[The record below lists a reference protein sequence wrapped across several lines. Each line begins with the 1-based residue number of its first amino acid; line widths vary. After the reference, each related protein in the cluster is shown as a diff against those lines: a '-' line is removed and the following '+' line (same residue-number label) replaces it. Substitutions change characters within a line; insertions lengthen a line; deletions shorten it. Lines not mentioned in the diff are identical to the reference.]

1 MTLYDYLKLM
11 PETEELTVW
20 DADYDL
26 ETYFYGGIPNDEWSK
41 SMLELSKILTIETI
55 KSDGVIVNLT
65 EVVERNINKLKKA
78 DLFIRCDIDS
88 IMDDMDNILAGNV
101 SEEWLREF
109 VEALR

>member
-11 PETEELTVW
+11 PKTEELTVW

-26 ETYFYGGIPNDEWSK
+26 ETYFYGAIPNDKWSK
-41 SMLELSKILTIETI
+41 SILELSKILTIETI

-101 SEEWLREF
+101 SGEWLREF
-109 VEALR
+109 VKALK